1 MVGDR
6 FAILLAGLTH
16 LIRSCVES
24 SSQSALRQEVAELRV
39 EVHRARSLVEDYN
52 FVLDSCEKEAGW
64 LRFTGR
70 CAASFNIALG
80 LICLVGYLWHLA
92 CNRSPRLSRDS
103 EPSIAGVTA
112 HAELGDRRSGPVR
125 PSDLG
130 RSRRDL

>member
-1 MVGDR
+1 M
-6 FAILLAGLTH
+6 
-16 LIRSCVES
+16 
-24 SSQSALRQEVAELRV
+24 

-52 FVLDSCEKEAGW
+52 FVLDTCEKEAGW

-80 LICLVGYLWHLA
+80 LICLVGYLWYLA
-92 CNRSPRLSRDS
+92 CSRTPRLSRDS

-112 HAELGDRRSGPVR
+112 HAADRRSGPVR

-130 RSRRDL
+130 RSRRGL